1 MNSNSPQLQLKAGT
15 QQAGLNW
22 VEIVETQY
30 TLQPGI
36 YYVFGGASTSA
47 ISSAG
52 IIGLRLVANNET
64 IFFTRVE
71 NIVQNQV
78 NRIHIFGRA
87 EIEKESKLQLQFYHN
102 TSSNPWVTWTDIVV
116 FPITKF
122 YADMETSS
130 I

>member
-22 VEIVETQY
+22 VKIVETQY
-30 TLQPGI
+30 TLQPGV

-78 NRIHIFGRA
+78 NRIHIL
-87 EIEKESKLQLQFYHN
+87 KLQLQFYHN

-122 YADMETSS
+122 YADIETSS